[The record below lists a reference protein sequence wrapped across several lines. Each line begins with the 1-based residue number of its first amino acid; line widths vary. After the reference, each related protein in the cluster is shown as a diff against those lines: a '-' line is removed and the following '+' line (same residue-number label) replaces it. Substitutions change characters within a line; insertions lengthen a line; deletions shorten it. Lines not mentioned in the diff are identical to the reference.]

1 MFTRLQIA
9 RTTVNNS
16 PPPDG
21 SLADVEAL
29 LAQQDEATRI
39 TWEFAS
45 EVRRDDPLLN
55 TLAVNLGLTD
65 QQINEFFIAASAL

>member
-29 LAQQDEATRI
+29 LAQQDEATKI
-39 TWEFAS
+39 TWEFALEFKRS
-45 EVRRDDPLLN
+45 DPLLN
-55 TLAVNLGLTD
+55 ALGQNLGLTE
-65 QQINEFFIAASAL
+65 QQIDQLFIAAAAL